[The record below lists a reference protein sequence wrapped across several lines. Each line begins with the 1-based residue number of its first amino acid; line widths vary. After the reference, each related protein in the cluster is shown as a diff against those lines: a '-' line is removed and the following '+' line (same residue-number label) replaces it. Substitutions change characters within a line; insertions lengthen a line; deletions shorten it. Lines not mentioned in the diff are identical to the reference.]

1 MKKNQLSESFKALLL
16 SFVAMISFAGNALA
30 QVTVSEPD
38 DNGVVTITTTEAGQI
53 GSKGQWEGNYV
64 WASDVTESQKATIKA
79 AKGIKLVGDINSA
92 DVKALVEGCKN
103 VSNWVYWSMLDMGKA
118 TFVDKLA
125 VDVEPWGT
133 VKSHCFVSQ
142 TYYQIHC
149 TSLSLPKL
157 KEGSAVPANFS
168 SVIYDLK
175 SVTIP
180 EGYTE
185 IGDKAF
191 SNNCSFKNLTFP
203 STLRKIGHM
212 AFVGGINDVYFLGKN
227 APEVAWDAFDTKAYL
242 NNNSIIRPDYAN
254 GVYTATRDNYY
265 KENYC
270 AAILHLRNDLTP
282 AQRAAFTD
290 ITRKYHVF
298 SDPDRGIQS
307 SDESAEYNDNGVL
320 SVKVGENVATKY
332 GNMYVSAAGVIPYYK
347 NGDNTAYYDTNL
359 GSQYIWPSQIQFC
372 RSYACAN
379 SGLLWDGKTSIGD
392 GIRNAGGS
400 YSGDGSEYSGLH
412 EFVLVSYDIT
422 GANSPQDWDF
432 NTVGGSNWYTICV
445 PVNMTVKQ
453 VRETFGED
461 TQVCKF
467 NKVTRN
473 SDDKV
478 RLYFTDE
485 QCKGKDD
492 ENALAIVA
500 NEAYMIC
507 PSKYKDANTKFEL
520 PNYEVSDKV
529 VPVPTVHE
537 VKDEATRNRSI
548 GTHKYTFVGNYQQTV
563 DANGNVRPIY
573 MPQYSYYLGNAGNNV
588 HKLFFQVGKTGKW
601 KPYTCVVLVDNEG
614 TGNGWGDYDTF
625 FSGHGSVSAQAKSC
639 STSIGGDNN
648 GETTGVE
655 SIEIVA
661 GENHDKSTLVYNIN
675 GQLASNRAEGLH
687 KGVYIQ
693 NGKKFVVK

>member
-1 MKKNQLSESFKALLL
+1 MK
-16 SFVAMISFAGNALA
+16 
-30 QVTVSEPD
+30 
-38 DNGVVTITTTEAGQI
+38 
-53 GSKGQWEGNYV
+53 
-64 WASDVTESQKATIKA
+64 
-79 AKGIKLVGDINSA
+79 
-92 DVKALVEGCKN
+92 
-103 VSNWVYWSMLDMGKA
+103 
-118 TFVDKLA
+118 
-125 VDVEPWGT
+125 
-133 VKSHCFVSQ
+133 
-142 TYYQIHC
+142 
-149 TSLSLPKL
+149 
-157 KEGSAVPANFS
+157 
-168 SVIYDLK
+168 
-175 SVTIP
+175 
-180 EGYTE
+180 
-185 IGDKAF
+185 
-191 SNNCSFKNLTFP
+191 
-203 STLRKIGHM
+203 KIGHM
-212 AFVGGINDVYFLGKN
+212 AFTNGMNDVYFLGKN

-242 NNNSIIRPDYAN
+242 NNSTVINPDFAN
-254 GVYTATRDNYY
+254 GEYTATRNNYY
-265 KENYC
+265 KVGENYC
-270 AAILHLRNDLTP
+270 AAVLHLRSDLTK
-282 AQRAAFTD
+282 AERAAYTD

-298 SDPDRGIQS
+298 GDADKGIVS
-307 SDESAEYNDNGVL
+307 SCPSDEVVENGVQKVYL
-320 SVKVGENVATKY
+320 GKAVSVKN
-332 GNMYVSAAGVIPYYK
+332 GNMGVYVPTELTYYQK
-347 NGDNTAYYDTNL
+347 AESTGYYDTNI
-359 GSQYIWPSQIQFC
+359 GTQYIWPCQAQMN

-379 SGLLWDGKTSIGD
+379 NALLWNGETTIAE
-392 GIRNAGGS
+392 GIRNAGGTCE
-400 YSGDGSEYSGLH
+400 GDGSQYVGLH
-412 EFVLVSYDIT
+412 EFTLVTYDVN
-422 GANSPQDWDF
+422 GSSSPEEWDF

-507 PSKYKDANTKFEL
+507 PSKYKDADTKFEL

-614 TGNGWGDYDTF
+614 TGNGSGDYDTF
-625 FSGHGSVSAQAKSC
+625 FSGNGSVSAQAKSC
-639 STSIGGDNN
+639 STSFGGDNN

-661 GENHDKSTLVYNIN
+661 GENHDKSTLVYNVN
-675 GQLASNRAEGLH
+675 GQLASKRAEGLH